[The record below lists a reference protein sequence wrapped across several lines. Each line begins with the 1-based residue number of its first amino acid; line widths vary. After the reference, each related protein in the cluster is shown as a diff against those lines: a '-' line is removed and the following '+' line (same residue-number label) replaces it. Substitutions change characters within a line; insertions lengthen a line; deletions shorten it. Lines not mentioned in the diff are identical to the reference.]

1 MRPRGGDGMGG
12 TDGSPRLGAVGY
24 SAPAVSGEPR
34 IADRFGRRRALP
46 ARWPGGQIWLHRGE
60 GRPSLSPRRQA
71 LPLLGREH
79 DRLGGRLRGD
89 PVTPDR
95 KSVVQGKSVSVRV
108 DLGGRRYIRKKTK
121 NLHYNKIKTNTP

>member
-60 GRPSLSPRRQA
+60 GRPSISPLWQC
-71 LPLLGREH
+71 LPLLGREL
-79 DRLGGRLRGD
+79 DRLGGRLRGAH
-89 PVTPDR
+89 VTTAFLPFSLLTR
-95 KSVVQGKSVSVRV
+95 TAEPHLSHSCSSLRAF
-108 DLGGRRYIRKKTK
+108 GRER
-121 NLHYNKIKTNTP
+121 

>member
-71 LPLLGREH
+71 LPRTEEH
-79 DRLGGRLRGD
+79 
-89 PVTPDR
+89 
-95 KSVVQGKSVSVRV
+95 KSELQSLMRSSYAVFCLKK
-108 DLGGRRYIRKKTK
+108 KKT
-121 NLHYNKIKTNTP
+121 